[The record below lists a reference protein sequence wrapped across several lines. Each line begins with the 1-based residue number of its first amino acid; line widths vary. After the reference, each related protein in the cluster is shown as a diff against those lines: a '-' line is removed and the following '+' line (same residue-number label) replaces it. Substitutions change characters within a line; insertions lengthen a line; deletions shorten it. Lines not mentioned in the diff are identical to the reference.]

1 MTGFLDKSWHAAVAA
16 LCLVALLAPPA
27 AARPQAAPKPRAEAP
42 LRFDPPAAG
51 LPPQGNAGYEACIDQ
66 PSPDG
71 AAIDC
76 QALLH
81 AAPVAKPRAKPR
93 PH

>member
-16 LCLVALLAPPA
+16 LCLAALLAPPA
-27 AARPQAAPKPRAEAP
+27 AARPQAAPPKPRAQAP

-51 LPPQGNAGYEACIDQ
+51 PAQRANPGYDACIDQ

-76 QALLH
+76 QALLRP
-81 AAPVAKPRAKPR
+81 AGTARPRR
-93 PH
+93 NR

>member
-1 MTGFLDKSWHAAVAA
+1 MV
-16 LCLVALLAPPA
+16 PPA

-51 LPPQGNAGYEACIDQ
+51 PAQRANPGYDACIDQ

-76 QALLH
+76 QALLRP
-81 AAPVAKPRAKPR
+81 AGTARPRR
-93 PH
+93 NR

>member
-1 MTGFLDKSWHAAVAA
+1 MAGLAKPRLRAVLIV
-16 LCLVALLAPPA
+16 LCVCAMPLLA
-27 AARPQAAPKPRAEAP
+27 AARPQAAPPKHRNDAP

-51 LPPQGNAGYEACIDQ
+51 PLQRASTDYGACVDN

-76 QALLH
+76 QALVRTST
-81 AAPVAKPRAKPR
+81 APR
-93 PH
+93 PKRTR

>member
-1 MTGFLDKSWHAAVAA
+1 MAGFTDKSWHAALAA
-16 LCLVALLAPPA
+16 LCLAALLTPPTL
-27 AARPQAAPKPRAEAP
+27 ARPQPAAPKPRSDAP

-51 LPPQGNAGYEACIDQ
+51 PVQRGNAGYEACIDQ

-76 QALLH
+76 QALLRP
-81 AAPVAKPRAKPR
+81 ASAAKPRR
-93 PH
+93 QR

>member
-1 MTGFLDKSWHAAVAA
+1 MADIIDKSWQAAVAA
-16 LCLVALLAPPA
+16 LCLAALLTPPA
-27 AARPQAAPKPRAEAP
+27 SARPQAPAPKPRAEAP

-51 LPPQGNAGYEACIDQ
+51 PAQRANPGYDACIDQ

-76 QALLH
+76 QALLRP
-81 AAPVAKPRAKPR
+81 ASAAKPRR
-93 PH
+93 NR